1 MQAYAPGS
9 VTTVFVPP
17 SGESDRSRG
26 GSAAI
31 QDGVVVDVAER
42 VGERGSAA
50 ITVDGEG
57 TSFEPVSLV
66 LERLD
71 ADLFVDVRPEVPIG
85 CGFGASGAATLA
97 AALAANAELGLGHSR
112 DELVEAAHAAEV
124 EAGTG
129 LGDVFVQERGGVV
142 VGTGEGIHRIESDEY
157 LEYASFGGIAT
168 SEVLGDEVTM
178 ERVREAGRRA
188 FARLPDD
195 PSLSDLVSASWPFA
209 RETGLVTERVEV
221 TVERVRDAGGE
232 ATMAMLGETVVATG
246 VEGVLDEGTRVCS
259 VGAHVL

>member
-26 GSAAI
+26 GSVAVR
-31 QDGVVVDVAER
+31 DGVVVEVEESTGDSV
-42 VGERGSAA
+42 V
-50 ITVDGEG
+50 TVDGEAA
-57 TSFEPVSLV
+57 SFEPVSLV

-71 ADLFVDVRPEVPIG
+71 ARLSVDVRPTVPIG

-97 AALAANAELGLGHSR
+97 TALAANEHLDLGRSR
-112 DELVEAAHAAEV
+112 EALVEAAHAAEV

-168 SEVLGDEVTM
+168 SEVLGDGATM
-178 ERVREAGRRA
+178 ERIREAGERA
-188 FARLPDD
+188 FAGLPDD
-195 PSLSDLVSASWPFA
+195 PTLSELVATSWPFA
-209 RETGLVTERVEV
+209 RETGLVTERVERE
-221 TVERVRDAGGE
+221 VERVRDAGGV

-246 VEGVLDEGTRVCS
+246 VEGVLPNGTRVCS
-259 VGAHVL
+259 EGAHVL